1 MAHFATTL
9 EMRKTT
15 PHEWLRFGADV
26 GRLVNDWSFR
36 TDLVVNLGEETSAPA
51 PALFNPATAEI
62 EINTKVAFGAGV
74 SAGDIGDITKRRTQ
88 LEYAKGAGAI
98 FHEAL
103 HARFTRWSLEDAY
116 KALTPDVYQALHNL
130 EEGRIEAFGV
140 RTSPERQVLLR
151 ACAMGIVIGDLE
163 NHISKIANVRGA
175 GLLAALTLARVDA
188 GVLKQSD
195 IEPVIPI
202 LEGILGV
209 EVLAKLREV
218 WIQFQAHDIHNNATE
233 LYALAEKWVKI
244 LDETSIEKGEPQGEF
259 PPIICGYPS
268 PSGSGTPTPTGGS
281 SPTPTPTPSPTGE
294 DESESEPESGEGE
307 GESESEGEGESET
320 GKPESGEG
328 ESESEGE
335 GESLSPLEQ
344 MIQDA
349 LNESKDN
356 VDVSNQSDLDD
367 ALTQED
373 WKEATEQ
380 RESRAKDKST
390 SEKIAQKVFS
400 KTSGP
405 GDDSGTNS
413 RLIET
418 RKPTSDERISAV
430 RVAKALEK
438 AKYRERDVIEVNS
451 VLPPGRLRTRALVQG
466 QAQKAR
472 GVHTPVDAW
481 SRTIRRMTDEPTLTI
496 GVAVDISGS
505 MGGAMNPMATTAW
518 VLSEAGRRVQA
529 KTAMVYFGNSVFPT
543 LKAGQH
549 LEDVKV
555 YSAQDGTEEAVEAFK
570 ALDGSLDLMY
580 GKGARLMVV
589 VSDGYYRHEIR
600 GEVRDFIRKCH
611 DNGVAVLWLTFDN
624 GGSARGYLEGTDAQL
639 VCATTE
645 QSASEIATIIG
656 QASATAL
663 EKVGKRNG

>member
-15 PHEWLRFGADV
+15 PPEWLRFGADV
-26 GRLVNDWSFR
+26 GKLVNDWSFR

-62 EINTKVAFGAGV
+62 EINTKVAFGNGV
-74 SAGDIGDITKRRTQ
+74 SAREIGDITKRKVQ

-116 KALTPDVYQALHNL
+116 KALEGDVYQALHNL

-140 RTSPERQVLLR
+140 RTSPDKQILLR

-163 NHISKIANVRGA
+163 SHIDKIANVRGA

-195 IEPVIPI
+195 IEPVVPI

-209 EVLAKLREV
+209 EVLEKLREV
-218 WIQFQAHDIHNNATE
+218 WIAFQAHDIHNDATA
-233 LYALAEKWVKI
+233 LYVLAEKWVKI
-244 LDETSIEKGEPQGEF
+244 LDETSIEKGEPQDEL
-259 PPIICGYPS
+259 PPIICGYPMPS
-268 PSGSGTPTPTGGS
+268 PSGSGTPSPTG
-281 SPTPTPTPSPTGE
+281 TPSPSSSPSGE
-294 DESESEPESGEGE
+294 EEESESESGEEESESGEGSE
-307 GESESEGEGESET
+307 SGEEESESE
-320 GKPESGEG
+320 
-328 ESESEGE
+328 SESKSPIAKMLEE
-335 GESLSPLEQ
+335 ALKESR
-344 MIQDA
+344 
-349 LNESKDN
+349 DN
-356 VDVSNQSDLDD
+356 VDVDNQSDLDD
-367 ALTQED
+367 AITQEE
-373 WKEATEQ
+373 WKEDAQ
-380 RESRAKDKST
+380 VRESQAKDKS
-390 SEKIAQKVFS
+390 KNKNIAQKIFS
-400 KTSGP
+400 KSSGP
-405 GDDSGTNS
+405 GNDGGTNS

-418 RKPTSDERISAV
+418 RKPTSDERIAGV

-438 AKYRERDVIEVNS
+438 AKYRERDVIEVDS

-466 QAQKAR
+466 QAQKTR
-472 GVHTPVDAW
+472 GVRTPVNAW

-529 KTAMVYFGNSVFPT
+529 KTAMVYYGNSVFPT
-543 LKAGQH
+543 LKPGQH
-549 LEDVKV
+549 LDEVKV

-600 GEVRDFIRKCH
+600 GEVKDFIRKCH
-611 DNGVAVLWLTFDN
+611 DNGVGVLWLTFDN

-639 VCATTE
+639 VCATSE
-645 QSASEIATIIG
+645 QSASDIATVIG
-656 QASATAL
+656 QACATAL

>member
-1 MAHFATTL
+1 
-9 EMRKTT
+9 
-15 PHEWLRFGADV
+15 
-26 GRLVNDWSFR
+26 
-36 TDLVVNLGEETSAPA
+36 
-51 PALFNPATAEI
+51 
-62 EINTKVAFGAGV
+62 
-74 SAGDIGDITKRRTQ
+74 
-88 LEYAKGAGAI
+88 
-98 FHEAL
+98 
-103 HARFTRWSLEDAY
+103 
-116 KALTPDVYQALHNL
+116 
-130 EEGRIEAFGV
+130 
-140 RTSPERQVLLR
+140 
-151 ACAMGIVIGDLE
+151 
-163 NHISKIANVRGA
+163 
-175 GLLAALTLARVDA
+175 LAALTLARVDA

-218 WIQFQAHDIHNNATE
+218 WVQFQAHDIHNDATA
-233 LYALAEKWVKI
+233 LYVLAEKWVKI

-268 PSGSGTPTPTGGS
+268 PIGGGTPTPTGGS

-356 VDVSNQSDLDD
+356 VDVDNQSDLDD
-367 ALTQED
+367 AITQEE
-373 WKEATEQ
+373 WKEDAQ
-380 RESRAKDKST
+380 VRESQAKDKS
-390 SEKIAQKVFS
+390 KNKNIAQKIFS

-405 GDDSGTNS
+405 GNDGGTNS
-413 RLIET
+413 KLIES
-418 RKPTSDERISAV
+418 RKPTSDERIAGV

-438 AKYRERDVIEVNS
+438 AKYRERDVIEVDS

-466 QAQKAR
+466 QAQKSR
-472 GVHTPVDAW
+472 GVRTPVNAW

-505 MGGAMNPMATTAW
+505 MSDAMNPMATTAW

-529 KTAMVYFGNSVFPT
+529 KTAMVYYGNSVFPT
-543 LKAGQH
+543 LKPGQH
-549 LEDVKV
+549 LDEVKV

-639 VCATTE
+639 VCATSE
-645 QSASEIATIIG
+645 QSASDIAILIG
-656 QASATAL
+656 QACATAL